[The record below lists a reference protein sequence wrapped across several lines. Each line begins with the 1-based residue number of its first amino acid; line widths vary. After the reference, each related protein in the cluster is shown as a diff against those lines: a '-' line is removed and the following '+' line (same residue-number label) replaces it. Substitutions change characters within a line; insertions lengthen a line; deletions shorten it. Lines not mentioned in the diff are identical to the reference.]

1 MPPEVTKYSAII
13 GIVAVICSVAASY
26 AVTRTG
32 VTRNAEL
39 IADHETRIR
48 SVETQMAQEISSMS
62 ADIEW
67 IRYYMECI
75 LEDELPTIGRD
86 NQ

>member
-1 MPPEVTKYSAII
+1 MPPEVAKYSAII
-13 GIVAVICSVAASY
+13 GIVAVICSVTASY

-32 VTRNAEL
+32 VVRNAEL
-39 IADHETRIR
+39 IADHEERLRT
-48 SVETQMAQEISSMS
+48 VETQVAQEISAMS

-75 LEDELPTIGRD
+75 MENQIPEIVGR
-86 NQ
+86 